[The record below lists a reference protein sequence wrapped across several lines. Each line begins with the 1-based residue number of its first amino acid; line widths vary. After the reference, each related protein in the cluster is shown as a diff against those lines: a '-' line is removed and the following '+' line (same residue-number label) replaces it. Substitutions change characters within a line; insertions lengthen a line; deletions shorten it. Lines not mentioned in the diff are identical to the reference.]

1 MKLRFVALAIL
12 IIPAASR
19 LSAEPLRITIA
30 DAIRMAIG
38 EGSSSEM
45 ARSAEQRA
53 RIAKSEAF
61 SALLPQADARL
72 QRYNQSLNLATFGFS
87 LPGQP
92 PVVGPFNVTDAQVS
106 AAVQVFNL
114 AALRRYQALRQEAA
128 ASRFDTR
135 QAENDVA
142 AAVARLYVMVQ
153 RSEAQIASRQAD
165 VTLFRRLVTAAD
177 DELQAGTGT
186 RLDVAQANVQLA
198 RARTALLIA
207 ENERESSR
215 LALLNAIGAD
225 ESADLRLADPL
236 TPPAGAIAAVDP
248 SLLRARELRPELQ
261 QAETR
266 AKEARLM
273 VDAAR
278 ARRSIPSVSF
288 DFEGDL
294 SGNRTSDLHST
305 RRYAGTVAVPLF
317 RADLNAN
324 VARAKLALHDAETN
338 LNQRRRD
345 VEQDVRRSLLTL
357 ANAGARVEVGRE
369 NVRVAEEALEV
380 ARDRRSAGYG
390 SAIEVDRAQDSY
402 RQAHEDLIAAEAD
415 AVAAQFDYEHATGDI
430 RRYVPQ
436 PAGNGAPADG
446 TTSGVTATPGTTP
459 SGMAPSGTANPGSAN
474 PGTSNGGSIPP
485 TPRTSSGV
493 STSTPDAGAAS
504 APALPP
510 AIPVQPVQP
519 PAMPTAPPL
528 QPRAGEAAP

>member
-1 MKLRFVALAIL
+1 MKPRFLALAL
-12 IIPAASR
+12 LPFLLATR
-19 LSAEPLRITIA
+19 LPAEPLRITIA

-38 EGSSSEM
+38 EGTSSEL

-61 SALLPQADARL
+61 SALLPQADARI

-92 PVVGPFNVTDAQVS
+92 AVVGPFNVTDAQVS

-128 ASRFDTR
+128 ASRFDTQ

-165 VTLFRRLVTAAD
+165 VTLFQRLVTAAA
-177 DELQAGTGT
+177 DEFKAGTGT

-207 ENERESSR
+207 QNERESSR

-225 ESADLRLADPL
+225 ESADLELADPL
-236 TPPAGAIAAVDP
+236 TPPQAAAAAVEP
-248 SLLRARELRPELQ
+248 SLVRARDQRPELR

-294 SGNRTSDLHST
+294 SGNRTDDLHST
-305 RRYAGTVAVPLF
+305 RRYAGVVAVPIF

-324 VARAKLALHDAETN
+324 VARARLALHDAETN
-338 LNQRRRD
+338 LAQRRRD

-357 ANAGARVEVGRE
+357 ANAEARVEVARE

-390 SAIEVDRAQDSY
+390 SPIEVDRAQDSY

-415 AVAAQFDYEHATGDI
+415 AVAARFEYEHATGDI
-430 RRYVPQ
+430 RRYVPR
-436 PAGNGAPADG
+436 
-446 TTSGVTATPGTTP
+446 SGD
-459 SGMAPSGTANPGSAN
+459 
-474 PGTSNGGSIPP
+474 GTSNAAAPNDGAANGGSVPA

-493 STSTPDAGAAS
+493 STSTPDNAGS
-504 APALPP
+504 QAPSVQPP
-510 AIPVQPVQP
+510 AIPVQPPSPPTPAPLAPAP
-519 PAMPTAPPL
+519 PAPAPLAPAPL
-528 QPRAGEAAP
+528 APAPVTPPPGATP